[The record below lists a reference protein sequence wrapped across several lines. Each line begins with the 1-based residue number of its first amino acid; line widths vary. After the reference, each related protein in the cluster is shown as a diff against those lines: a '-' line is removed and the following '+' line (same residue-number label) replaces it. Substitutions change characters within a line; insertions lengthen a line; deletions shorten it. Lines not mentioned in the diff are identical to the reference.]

1 MTAPFF
7 TPEEEQIIK
16 EQAPKA
22 EAAGTFTPKLLRLAE
37 RKKLFHLSVPKSM
50 GGHEMPVPD
59 QLDFYEEASRLDGSF
74 GWTVKLGAGAG
85 LFSGF
90 MDQAFAR
97 EIFSDPAAFTAG
109 SGYPAGSA
117 KPTGNGTYIV
127 NGRWKY
133 ISGIHHATLFTAN
146 CIVEDG
152 AEQSDEPNIR
162 AMAFL
167 PDEIQKLNT
176 WNGYGLKASASHD
189 FEVSDLEIP
198 DTRSFILTPRP
209 EHEHKPLFNYPF
221 LGYAPAAI
229 ASSVLGMTLAFINE
243 AEKHAGQSKGKDK
256 VKGQPVTLRES
267 REKLQNDRQS
277 LHESVST
284 LWQEC
289 SETRQ
294 GSQTNIDQVNRAAKT
309 LTQTCRETA
318 LVVYKLGGMKVLDE
332 NTRFNRSWRDL
343 MTASQHTMV
352 Q

>member
-1 MTAPFF
+1 MKAPFF

-22 EAAGTFTPKLLRLAE
+22 EAAGTFTPKMLRLAE

-59 QLDFYEEASRLDGSF
+59 QLNFYEEASRLDGSF

-90 MDQAFAR
+90 MNQAFAR
-97 EIFSDPAAFTAG
+97 EIFSDPVAFTAG
-109 SGYPAGSA
+109 SGYPAGTA

-146 CIVEDG
+146 CIVENG
-152 AEQSDEPNIR
+152 AEPADEPNIR

-167 PDEIQKLNT
+167 PGEIHKLDT

-198 DTRSFILTPRP
+198 DKRSFVLTPRP
-209 EHEHKPLFNYPF
+209 EHERKPLFNYPF
-221 LGYAPAAI
+221 MGYAPAAI
-229 ASSVLGMTLAFINE
+229 ASSVLGMTLSFIDE
-243 AEKHAGQSKGKDK
+243 AEQHAGQ
-256 VKGQPVTLRES
+256 GQPVTLREA
-267 REKLQNDRQS
+267 REKLQNKRKS
-277 LHESVST
+277 LHESVSM

-289 SETRQ
+289 SETLQ
-294 GSQTNIDQVNRAAKT
+294 GSQSNIDQVDRAAKT

-318 LVVYKLGGMKVLDE
+318 LVVYKLSGMKVLDE
-332 NTRFNRSWRDL
+332 TTRFNRTWRDL